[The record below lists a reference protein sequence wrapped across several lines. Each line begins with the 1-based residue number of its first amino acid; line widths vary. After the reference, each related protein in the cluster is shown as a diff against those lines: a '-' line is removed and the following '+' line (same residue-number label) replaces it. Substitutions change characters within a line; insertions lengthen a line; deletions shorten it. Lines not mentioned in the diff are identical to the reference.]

1 MGLGLSYPSL
11 PLFLPSMLFRA
22 QKEWWACL
30 TLGGGGSTD
39 SSSTNRLRAIQ
50 IKLH

>member
-1 MGLGLSYPSL
+1 MGLGLSYPFAS
-11 PLFLPSMLFRA
+11 FLRSMLFRA

-39 SSSTNRLRAIQ
+39 SPGTNRLRAIQ